1 MILLL
6 DIGNT
11 FLKWALLDG
20 DAFIDEG
27 EILHA
32 DEDDLTG
39 VFADAWQ
46 GLQTPSA
53 VYVCNVAGDDFAEQ
67 LDEWLQANWQL
78 SAVYMLSDAEAHGV
92 HNAYKQPAT
101 LGVDRWMAMLAAW
114 NLQHNAVCVIDCGT
128 ALTVDA
134 IDDQGQH
141 LGGLIAPGLGMM
153 RDCLLDG
160 TEGIDFEEESPVE
173 TADSLLAHDT
183 RGGVEVGG
191 LYAVLAF
198 IERVTNDLER
208 ELGEEMRC
216 IVTGGDAEDIVPL
229 LGRDVL
235 HRPQLVLEGMALQ
248 IMESQ

>member
-11 FLKWALLDG
+11 FLKWVVLDG

-32 DEDDLTG
+32 DEDKLG
-39 VFADAWQ
+39 EVFADAWQ
-46 GLQTPSA
+46 GLQTPLT
-53 VYVCNVAGDDFAEQ
+53 VYACNVAGDDFAEQ
-67 LDEWLQANWQL
+67 LDDWLQAQWQL
-78 SAVYMLSDAEAHGV
+78 KASYLLSEAESHGV

-114 NLQHNAVCVIDCGT
+114 DRQHSAVCVIDCGM

-134 IDDQGQH
+134 IDSKGYH

-160 TEGIDFEEESPVE
+160 TEGIDFNEEYPVE
-173 TADSLLAHDT
+173 TPESLLAHDT
-183 RGGVEVGG
+183 RGAVEVGG

-198 IERVTNDLER
+198 IERVSNELER
-208 ELGEEMRC
+208 ELGEGMQC
-216 IVTGGDAEDIVPL
+216 IITGGDADDIVPL

-248 IMESQ
+248 VLESQ